1 MLLSKHGLLLFVVG
15 STVVLLVFP
24 VLVYLTYP
32 DTEGSEVGLRE
43 VLTDLPVRPP
53 PFLIGCMGYGLHRGR
68 NYVIELRIEKT
79 DDVIYAYWPEKSE
92 RIFLVL
98 LPYYVNKTDG
108 RIISGYRLKPVI
120 ASGDVALLVEVFE
133 THKGVVGSILEIR
146 FNNQTY
152 TVMRKS

>member
-68 NYVIELRIEKT
+68 NYVIELRDREN
-79 DDVIYAYWPEKSE
+79 
-92 RIFLVL
+92 R
-98 LPYYVNKTDG
+98 
-108 RIISGYRLKPVI
+108 
-120 ASGDVALLVEVFE
+120 
-133 THKGVVGSILEIR
+133 
-146 FNNQTY
+146 
-152 TVMRKS
+152 